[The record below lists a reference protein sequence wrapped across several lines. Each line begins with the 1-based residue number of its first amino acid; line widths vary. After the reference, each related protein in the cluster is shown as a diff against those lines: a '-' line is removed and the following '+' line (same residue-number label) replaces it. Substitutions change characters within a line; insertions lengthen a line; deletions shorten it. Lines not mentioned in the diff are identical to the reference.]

1 MRVVPIHPNPQRF
14 LGTVLPVSAPD
25 HQVAGNEPHCQLWE
39 RNPTTVESE
48 EQALPQAGQG
58 YFLFCWWSISVA
70 WLCKILLGPNLLIK
84 CHRQGRNTFLS
95 EQSRKWAN
103 FWKALKIK
111 TLKTFER
118 KSENLPISWFSLI
131 FEDMAFFMGTA
142 IPMILNYDRLSSP
155 LGCVF
160 ADEAFQLFSCA
171 KFNSE
176 KTDLAKAKQ
185 CTSQNEFFQQK
196 IPLSPKL

>member
-14 LGTVLPVSAPD
+14 LGTVLLVSAPD

-95 EQSRKWAN
+95 EQSRKWTS
-103 FWKALKIK
+103 FCKALKLK
-111 TLKTFER
+111 TLRTFE
-118 KSENLPISWFSLI
+118 KYLKICPYCEFPLFLKTCLFSWVLLFRWFWTMIGSAHRWVVFSL
-131 FEDMAFFMGTA
+131 MK
-142 IPMILNYDRLSSP
+142 
-155 LGCVF
+155 
-160 ADEAFQLFSCA
+160 LFSC
-171 KFNSE
+171 
-176 KTDLAKAKQ
+176 LVV
-185 CTSQNEFFQQK
+185 QN
-196 IPLSPKL
+196 LTRTKLT